1 MIRKA
6 VIIDEKDNIATATV
20 DLKAGEKVDMFLM
33 DEIISIDVAQNILF
47 GHKFAIKDIPQGAE
61 VLKYGESIDKATQ
74 YIQVGQHVHVHNVE
88 SQRGRGDLNNK

>member
-61 VLKYGESIDKATQ
+61 VLEYGESIGKATQ

>member
-61 VLKYGESIDKATQ
+61 VLKYGESIGKATQ

>member
-47 GHKFAIKDIPQGAE
+47 GHKFAIKDIPQ
-61 VLKYGESIDKATQ
+61 SIGKATQ

>member
-33 DEIISIDVAQNILF
+33 DEIISIDVTQNILF

-61 VLKYGESIDKATQ
+61 VLKYGESIGKATQ